1 MTCLLFKLKW
11 FWGRRAKEEELHREI
26 QFHLE
31 EEADQ
36 RQSEGL
42 TAEEAKWAAR
52 RELGNLLLIEERTRE
67 TWSILGG
74 GEMRDIWVDI
84 KHAIRM
90 FRRSPGFTAT
100 AVAALALGI
109 AATSAIFSVVNAAVL
124 RPLPVQDPDRFV
136 VLMTQSVDQKG
147 ETSASSAASPVKYA
161 YWRTLSNVFEDV
173 SAYSGV
179 LMNYTG
185 GDAKEQF
192 SGLRVS
198 ADAFRAFGIPILRGR
213 TFTPEED
220 SPHGPHVVLI
230 SQEMWTNRFLSEPHV
245 LGKSLRLNGDP
256 YTIIGV
262 VAYDRAWEEW
272 GPAPAIFVP
281 FQLDPNSN
289 DAGNYFSVLARLK
302 PGVTLQQA
310 QAALSASTA
319 QLRAKFPA
327 ALGSKDVFTV
337 ETFKESLIGNTRP
350 LLWVLLG
357 AVSLVLLIACA
368 NVANLLLVRAT
379 GRKREIAIR
388 AAIGAGR
395 GRVIRQLLT
404 ESLLLSFVG
413 GAVGLALGHAG
424 IRALLAVNTAGMPR
438 VGTNGIAL
446 WIDWRLG
453 AFGLAISFATGIIF
467 GLFPALQSSRAD
479 LSGALK
485 ESTGRS
491 GTGLGQN
498 KTRSALVLS
507 EVALAVVLLVGAALL
522 VKTFVALYAVDPG
535 FDTSHVLTMRTLM
548 TGENYQETAGVAQ
561 AVKDSLERIRAL
573 PGVLKATSAYWVPLQ
588 GGAGFPFSI
597 VGRAPAQVL
606 FTGSAGWSPVA
617 PGFFDVFR
625 IPVKRGR
632 AFTEL
637 DDEKATPVAI
647 INEAMAK
654 QFWKDGDP
662 LQDRILIG
670 RGINRAMKDEPARQ
684 IIGIAGDVRGAAL
697 NVDPRPTIYVPQS
710 QLPDAATAFF
720 VPIVSISWAARTQ
733 GDPHRLA
740 GAVEEQLRQVTGLPV
755 TQVRTMDEIVALSTA
770 RQRFNMLLMTVFGA
784 MALLLAAIGIYGLM
798 AYSVAQRTQEIGI
811 RLALGAQGSQVRN
824 MVVRQG
830 MEMALA
836 GIAIGLAAA
845 WALAQV
851 IQAFLFGVK
860 PHDSL
865 VFVAIPVML
874 TLIAFL
880 AVWLPA
886 SRAAKISPVQSLRYE

>member
-1 MTCLLFKLKW
+1 MTCLFRKLKW
-11 FWGRRAKEEELHREI
+11 SWGRRAKEEELHREI

-52 RELGNLLLIEERTRE
+52 RELGNLLLIEERMRE
-67 TWSILGG
+67 TWSIWGG

-109 AATSAIFSVVNAAVL
+109 AATTAIFSIVDAAVL
-124 RPLPVQDPDRFV
+124 RPLPVSDPDSLV
-136 VLMTQSVDQKG
+136 LLMTRSINQKG
-147 ETSASSAASPVKYA
+147 ETATSAPASPVKFA
-161 YWRTLSNVFEDV
+161 YWKTLSNVVEDV
-173 SAYSGV
+173 SAFGGA

-185 GDAKEQF
+185 GDVIEQL
-192 SGLRVS
+192 SGRRVS
-198 ADAFRAFGIPILRGR
+198 ADTFRVFGIPILRGR
-213 TFTPEED
+213 TFTPVED

-230 SQEMWTNRFLSEPHV
+230 SQELWRNRFSSDPQI
-245 LGKSLRLNGDP
+245 LGRTMQLNGDP

-281 FQLDPNSN
+281 FQLDLNSN
-289 DAGNYFSVLARLK
+289 DVGNYFQVFARLK

-310 QAALSASTA
+310 QAALAASTPR
-319 QLRAKFPA
+319 LRARFPA
-327 ALGSKDVFTV
+327 ALGPKDVFTV
-337 ETFKESLIGNTRP
+337 QTYKEALIGDTRP
-350 LLWVLLG
+350 LLWAMLG

-368 NVANLLLVRAT
+368 NVANLLLVRAA

-404 ESLLLSFVG
+404 ESLLLSLAG
-413 GAVGLALGHAG
+413 GAVGLVLGYAG
-424 IRALLAVNTAGMPR
+424 IRALLSVNTAGMPR
-438 VGTNGIAL
+438 VGNNGIAL
-446 WIDWRLG
+446 WIDWRMV
-453 AFGLAISFATGIIF
+453 AFGLGISLATGIIF
-467 GLFPALQSSRAD
+467 GLFPAWHSSRAD
-479 LSGALK
+479 LNAALK
-485 ESTGRS
+485 ESSGRS
-491 GTGLGQN
+491 GTGLRQN
-498 KTRSALVLS
+498 KARSTLVLS
-507 EVALAVVLLVGAALL
+507 EVGLAMVLLVGAALL
-522 VKTFVALYAVDPG
+522 IRTFIALYAVDPG
-535 FDTSHVLTMRTLM
+535 FDTKHVLTMRTLM
-548 TGENYQETAGVAQ
+548 PGEQYQKTAGVAQ
-561 AVKDSLERIRAL
+561 AEKDASERIRAL
-573 PGVLKATSAYWVPLQ
+573 PGVVQATSTYDLPLQ
-588 GGAGFPFSI
+588 GGASLPFNI
-597 VGRAPAQVL
+597 AGRAPVQGL
-606 FTGSAGWSPVA
+606 FMGVSGWSPVA

-632 AFTEL
+632 SFTER
-637 DDEKATPVAI
+637 DDQKSAPVAI

-654 QFWKDGDP
+654 QFWKDDDP
-662 LQDRILIG
+662 LNDRILIG
-670 RGINRAMKDEPARQ
+670 QGINRAFQDEPARQ
-684 IIGIAGDVRGAAL
+684 IIGIVGDVRSAAL
-697 NVDPRPTIYVPQS
+697 NVDPRPTVYVPQS

-720 VPIVSISWAARTQ
+720 VPLVAISWAVRTQ
-733 GDPHRLA
+733 SDPHRLA

-755 TQVRTMDEIVALSTA
+755 TQVRTMDELVALSTA

-798 AYSVAQRTQEIGI
+798 AYSVVQRTQEIGI

-824 MVVRQG
+824 MVVQQG
-830 MEMALA
+830 MELALV
-836 GIAIGLAAA
+836 GVAIGLVAA
-845 WALAQV
+845 WALARV

-860 PHDSL
+860 PHDL
-865 VFVAIPVML
+865 PVFVAVPVIL

-886 SRAAKISPVQSLRYE
+886 NRAARISPVQSLRYE